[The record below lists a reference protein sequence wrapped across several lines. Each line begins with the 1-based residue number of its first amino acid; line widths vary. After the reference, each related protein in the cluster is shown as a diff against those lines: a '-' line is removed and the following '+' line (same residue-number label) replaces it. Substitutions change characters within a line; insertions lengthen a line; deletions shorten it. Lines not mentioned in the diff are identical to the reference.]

1 VNAITLN
8 SSVEFVAAKAG
19 DSGEAVGPVRFTVEA
34 YTGSAIRQG
43 WSREPVVIDLA
54 GMQFKQQLPIVLG
67 HDYSLGSI
75 LGQTTSVR
83 VDAGK
88 LIVEGEI
95 LASGETAD
103 RVIELAKRGYQWQ
116 ASVGADVR
124 RHMKIDAEKA
134 VEVNGQAF
142 AGPVRIVKASALRE
156 VSFVPLGADAE
167 TRVSI
172 AAEIAETEELMA
184 DNANEKPA
192 DDRKIAAEAPA
203 NVAVES
209 PVKVEAA
216 NDSTAAIAVLQAKLE
231 TMEKLLATR
240 NERAPAI
247 HVAEPMNGEKVIE
260 AALCLQAGLPN
271 ADKAFDGRT
280 LEAGEKARRSTSL
293 GEVLVRAAAAN
304 GYDGSHKVSTSSL
317 PVILRAAFATH
328 QISDLLSNVANKF
341 LLSSFNAVE
350 RTWADIS
357 ATRSVS
363 DFKAITMYRLN
374 GSFKF
379 KKLSPAGQMKLAQAS
394 DEKRSLS
401 ADTYAI
407 ATSLTRNDMVND
419 DLGALTQIMGRMGRG
434 AALSLNEV
442 IWGEFLDGN
451 STYFQAATPG
461 SGNALSLSSLKSA
474 ATAFRKLKDSDG
486 NPLAIPPRVL
496 LVPPELELTAAELM
510 TSNLL
515 ISGNTSSQPSANVM
529 AGRYRVVVS
538 SYLTSAT
545 TWWLLSDASDLNALD
560 VAFLNGQ
567 QTPTIEQAAVDWDTL
582 GIGMRGFMDF
592 GVSKAESL
600 SCYRMATA

>member
-1 VNAITLN
+1 MNAITLN

-19 DSGEAVGPVRFTVEA
+19 DSGEAAGPVRFTVEA

-271 ADKAFDGRT
+271 AEKAFDDRT
-280 LEAGEKARRSTSL
+280 LEAAQKAKRTTSL

-304 GYDGSHKVSTSSL
+304 GYDGSQKVSTGSL

-363 DFKAITMYRLN
+363 DFKAISMYRLN

-379 KKLSPAGQMKLAQAS
+379 KKVSNAGQMKIAQAS

-401 ADTYAI
+401 AETYGI
-407 ATSLTRNDMVND
+407 VSSLTRADMVND

-451 STYFQAATPG
+451 ATYFQAATPG

-474 ATAFRKLKDSDG
+474 ATAFRKLKDPDG

-510 TSNLL
+510 TSSL
-515 ISGNTSSQPSANVM
+515 IVSGNTTSQPSANVM

-545 TWWLLSDASDLNALD
+545 TWWLLSDASDLNAID

-567 QTPTIEQAAVDWDTL
+567 QTPTIEQASVDWDTL